1 MYFLYNFHSNWSQMH
16 QTKQSSGVYI
26 TNAIVQ
32 QLDASILNLVSAIQT
47 NFLLNNTSV
56 LN

>member
-1 MYFLYNFHSNWSQMH
+1 MH